1 MNRALFLLLPMGVAV
16 AAAAAEPAH
25 QWTGF
30 RGTGDSHSG
39 AKLPLSWSDRHNIAW
54 KITTPGF
61 GQSTPVAARGR
72 VFLTAVEG
80 AKKEKLLV
88 VSLDAKTG
96 KEVWRRSFASSRPQ
110 EAGDRVARAAPT
122 PALDGEGLYALFDS
136 GDLYALDHDGKLL
149 WQKNF
154 NTEFG
159 AIQNGHDFG
168 SSLRQAGETL
178 YAFVNHVGPSYLVAL
193 AKKDGA
199 ARWKVDLPS
208 EGGWNT
214 PLVAQAGG
222 KSVLLVQRKGGV
234 AAHDPETGAQLWEDL
249 REFSRESAI
258 PSLSVM
264 GNTAVVPS
272 NGKGGTWAFRLDA
285 PKEILWKAKAAT
297 NAYSSP
303 LLTEKR
309 AYFVN
314 AVGVLYA
321 VDLESGRDLWSTRL
335 PATTW
340 ASALYSDGRVYFFT
354 GDGTTVVFRDSDTM
368 EKIAENRLEANS
380 IVYAATPLADGLL
393 LRTGN
398 TLWKVAELGEKDPT
412 PELSRRTMP
421 EAVKEEAPLPPAAEG
436 KPGDVRVNAADGL
449 KMIWIPAGRFR
460 MGCSEGDAA
469 CEKDESPAH
478 AVRLSKG
485 FWLGATEVTVGAY
498 KKFAAATGKALP
510 PEPMLFQTKLNPGW
524 GGEQL
529 PMVRVTH
536 ADARAY
542 CRWAGGR
549 LPTEAEWEYAARAG
563 QAGAP
568 SGALEEIAWFG
579 NNSGREA
586 LDTAR
591 IAREQRGAYMPT
603 LEKNGNRPQAVGGK
617 KPNAWGLFDVLG
629 NVAEWTA
636 DWHDLYGA
644 EEMVDPKGPR
654 DGEKRVARGGAWTFP
669 PASIRLSARLK
680 LSIDGSND
688 FTGFR
693 CAQ

>member
-1 MNRALFLLLPMGVAV
+1 MNRVSVLLTLVGVAGLAPAV
-16 AAAAAEPAH
+16 EPAH

-30 RGTGDSHSG
+30 RGTGDSHTG
-39 AKLPLSWSDRHNIAW
+39 AKLPVSWSDRHNIAW
-54 KITTPGF
+54 KTATPGF

-72 VFLTAVEG
+72 VYLTAVEG
-80 AKKEKLLV
+80 AKKEQLLV
-88 VSLDAKTG
+88 ISLNAKTG
-96 KEVWRRSFASSRPQ
+96 KEIWRRSFASSRPQ

-122 PALDGEGLYALFDS
+122 PALDAHALYAQFDS
-136 GDLYALDHDGKLL
+136 GDLVALGHDGKVL
-149 WQKNF
+149 WRKNF
-154 NTEFG
+154 NSEYG

-168 SSLRQAGETL
+168 SSLRQSADTL
-178 YAFVNHVGPSYLVAL
+178 YAFVNHVGPSYLIAI
-193 AKKDGA
+193 AKKGGA
-199 ARWKVDLPS
+199 TKWKVDLPS

-214 PLVAQAGG
+214 PLLAQTSG
-222 KSVLLVQRKGGV
+222 KDVLLVQRKGGV
-234 AAHDPETGAQLWEDL
+234 AAHDPETGAMLWEDL

-264 GNTAVVPS
+264 GKTAVVPS

-285 PKEILWKAKAAT
+285 PKEILWRAKAAT

-314 AVGVLYA
+314 AVGALFV
-321 VDLESGRDLWSTRL
+321 VDLQTGRDLWTTRL

-340 ASALYSDGRVYFFT
+340 ASALYSHGRVYFFA
-354 GDGTTVVFRDSDTM
+354 GDGTTVVFRDANTL
-368 EKIAENRLEANS
+368 EKLAENRLEANS
-380 IVYAATPLADGLL
+380 IVYAATPLENGLL
-393 LRTGN
+393 LRTGS
-398 TLWKVAELGEKDPT
+398 TLWKVAELGEADPS
-412 PELSRRTMP
+412 PELSRRTAP
-421 EAVKEEAPLPPAAEG
+421 EAKVETPLPPAPEG
-436 KPGDVRVNAADGL
+436 KPGDVRVNAADDL
-449 KMIWIPAGRFR
+449 KMLWVPSGQFR

-478 AVRLSKG
+478 TVKLSGG

-510 PEPMLFQTKLNPGW
+510 SEPMLFQTKLNPGW
-524 GGEQL
+524 GSGQL
-529 PMVRVTH
+529 PMVRVSH
-536 ADARAY
+536 ADAQAY

-563 QAGAP
+563 AAGAQY
-568 SGALEEIAWFG
+568 GAIEEVAWFG
-579 NNSGREA
+579 DNSGREPVDA
-586 LDTAR
+586 AR
-591 IAREQRGAYMPT
+591 MAREQRGAYMQV
-603 LEKNGNRPQAVGGK
+603 LEKNGNRPQVVGGK
-617 KPNAWGLFDVLG
+617 KPNAWGFFDVLG

-644 EEMVDPKGPR
+644 EEIVAPKGPA

-669 PASIRLSARLK
+669 ASSIRLSARLK
-680 LSIDGSND
+680 LSADGSND